1 VNPSSH
7 PVRRHLFTAAVATA
21 LAGGLLLAAALP
33 ASAHVRVEAD
43 EPTAGGFSVL
53 TFRVP
58 NESDTAGTVRV
69 AVTLPTDHP
78 FLYVSTK
85 PVPGWTVKAPQEK
98 LPAAVEVEGTTVTKA
113 VRTVTWTADKGTRI
127 EPGQYQEFAISVGPL
142 PDSTAAAPTTILL
155 PAVQTYSDGK
165 VVRWDQK
172 TPASGEEPENPAP
185 EFTVAPAAAE
195 DHHDASSPSGGASGD
210 PSSSGSAGAS
220 AGAQP
225 GATDSAG
232 PDQGGPD
239 QGGATTHQ
247 TDTVARV
254 LGGIGL
260 VLGAAA
266 LGIALVGRHRRG
278 SA

>member
-1 VNPSSH
+1 VSLSTH
-7 PVRRHLFTAAVATA
+7 RVRRQLVGAAAISA
-21 LAGGLLLAAALP
+21 LAGGLLLAGALP
-33 ASAHVRVEAD
+33 ASAHVHVEAD
-43 EPTAGGFSVL
+43 DPESGGFSVL

-85 PVPGWTVKAPQEK
+85 PVPGWTVSAPQEK

-113 VRTVTWTADKGTRI
+113 VRTVTWTAEKGTRI

-142 PDSTAAAPTTILL
+142 PDSTAAAPTTIML
-155 PAVQTYSDGK
+155 PVVQTYSDGK
-165 VVRWDQK
+165 TVNWDQK
-172 TPASGEEPENPAP
+172 TPPSGEEPENPAP
-185 EFTVAPAAAE
+185 EFTVAPAAADE
-195 DHHDASSPSGGASGD
+195 HHDTSSPSGGASGA
-210 PSSSGSAGAS
+210 PSSNGSAGAS
-220 AGAQP
+220 AGAQS
-225 GATDSAG
+225 GATDSG
-232 PDQGGPD
+232 PDQGT
-239 QGGATTHQ
+239 ATTHQ

-254 LGGIGL
+254 LGGAGL

-266 LGIALVGRHRRG
+266 LGIALVGRRRRG